1 MGTQK
6 YSQRRIASSCK
17 MRIGWHLIQDAAIRL
32 QSKVKNNCLMSRRE
46 KLLVANV
53 VENRERIVEAADVE
67 QSDGLEKQ
75 V

>member
-1 MGTQK
+1 MQ
-6 YSQRRIASSCK
+6 ISC
-17 MRIGWHLIQDAAIRL
+17 HLIQDAAIRL

-53 VENRERIVEAADVE
+53 VEKRERIVEVADVE

-75 V
+75 A